1 MSRACHEINSNTDV
15 LLILALRI
23 RSSPAPSQ
31 LVRVDVRDI
40 SKAFVNMTDV
50 EIAASQLKVTM
61 RLDSRGFV
69 QAANAVV
76 HIPTT
81 PKEKESVAD
90 KLKGLFS
97 GSSKDEADKA
107 EDVIKTLE
115 AELEE
120 LEKSDKE
127 KKVALKFSETQ
138 LGIKPLSAESKKQA
152 KARLVFS
159 LLPWFYHDG
168 LIWNH
173 PQTRCYQQG

>member
-1 MSRACHEINSNTDV
+1 LTVPHHFRPT
-15 LLILALRI
+15 
-23 RSSPAPSQ
+23 PPQ
-31 LVRVDVRDI
+31 LVRVEVKDI

-50 EIAASQLKVTM
+50 EIAASHLKLTM

-97 GSSKDEADKA
+97 GSNKDEADKA
-107 EDVIKTLE
+107 EEALKSLE

-120 LEKSDKE
+120 LERNDKE
-127 KKVALKFSETQ
+127 KKVALKFSEVP
-138 LGIKPLSAESKKQA
+138 LGIKPLTAEAKKQA
-152 KARLVFS
+152 RARSVGFS
-159 LLPWFYHDG
+159 YFLASL
-168 LIWNH
+168 
-173 PQTRCYQQG
+173 

>member
-1 MSRACHEINSNTDV
+1 
-15 LLILALRI
+15 
-23 RSSPAPSQ
+23 
-31 LVRVDVRDI
+31 
-40 SKAFVNMTDV
+40 MTEV
-50 EIAASQLKVTM
+50 EIAASQLKLTM

-107 EDVIKTLE
+107 EEAIKTLE

-127 KKVALKFSETQ
+127 KKVALKFSETP

-152 KARLVFS
+152 KARSVLS
-159 LLPWFYHDG
+159 LL
-168 LIWNH
+168 L
-173 PQTRCYQQG
+173 